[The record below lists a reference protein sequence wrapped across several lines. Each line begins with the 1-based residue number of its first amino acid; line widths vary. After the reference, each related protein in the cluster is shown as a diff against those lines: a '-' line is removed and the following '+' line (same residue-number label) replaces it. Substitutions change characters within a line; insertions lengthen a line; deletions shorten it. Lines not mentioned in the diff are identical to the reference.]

1 MSKRELVDAYVAGN
15 LSRRS
20 FIRGL
25 VKVGVSAAAAVTYAN
40 VVASAAHAEHKD
52 IPRGLLNALG
62 HASPQ
67 GKQGIFNA
75 IAKQQGK
82 HGNSNK

>member
-1 MSKRELVDAYVAGN
+1 MSKRELVEAYVAGN

-20 FIRGL
+20 FISGL

-40 VVASAAHAEHKD
+40 VVASAAHAEHKN
-52 IPRGLLNALG
+52 ISGGLVNALG
-62 HASPQ
+62 RVPTQ
-67 GKQGIFNA
+67 GKQGVLNA